1 MSVIIIIDKGILNFD
16 DFTLLPY
23 STLGP
28 MKCAKP
34 NGDICHIYV
43 LTKPTSL
50 EFFLVLASYSKIIL
64 HGDLI

>member
-1 MSVIIIIDKGILNFD
+1 MIIRGIFYVVSRFPLHFMLYRGNFD
-16 DFTLLPY
+16 YFTLLLY

-50 EFFLVLASYSKIIL
+50 EFFLVVAY
-64 HGDLI
+64 